1 MDAQDASAMAA
12 QGIRGTPEE
21 HSPLLAIY
29 KDASQTDLGREKD
42 DLQTEKQI
50 ESLCVVMIKPTN

>member
-29 KDASQTDLGREKD
+29 KDASQTDLGREKMTCK
-42 DLQTEKQI
+42 LKN
-50 ESLCVVMIKPTN
+50 K